1 MTKDYNKIVDKFKIE
16 VKKSGIDF
24 KGLKKEI
31 NDKLDFVL
39 PKNPIK
45 IKKVIRE
52 SFPGIKLKSSE
63 IQSINV
69 S

>member
-63 IQSINV
+63 VQSINV